1 MILETF
7 TFRSVQSVS
16 LVNKLKI
23 KFFLKKYREVENYKY
38 GGDNENMIDKNKIK
52 IQLESIQK

>member
-23 KFFLKKYREVENYKY
+23 NFFFKKYREVENYKY
-38 GGDNENMIDKNKIK
+38 GGDNENMIEKNKIK
-52 IQLESIQK
+52 NTT